1 MVEMSNTILFIC
13 TGNYYRSRYAEIYFT
28 HLASKMGLDWKADS
42 RGLEASTGRNVGPI
56 SIFALKRLADQGI
69 SLNDPI
75 RFPMQLE
82 EKDLQTAGLII
93 AIHRVEHQP
102 MMEKQFPA
110 WAEKVEYWDVADL
123 DVIDSENALSA
134 IEGKI
139 YLLIKTFRK
148 KFEKKLPDSC
158 LTNNESTIYLD

>member
-13 TGNYYRSRYAEIYFT
+13 TGNYYRSRYAEVYFN

-42 RGLEASTGRNVGPI
+42 RGLEATAGRNVGPI
-56 SIFALKRLADQGI
+56 SIFALKRLAYQG
-69 SLNDPI
+69 LTFNEPF
-75 RFPMQLE
+75 RFPLQLE

-93 AIHRVEHQP
+93 AINRVEHQP
-102 MMEKQFPA
+102 MLEKQFPA

-139 YLLIKTFRK
+139 HALMEDVRFS
-148 KFEKKLPDSC
+148 P
-158 LTNNESTIYLD
+158 

>member
-13 TGNYYRSRYAEIYFT
+13 TGNYYRSRYAEIYFN
-28 HLASKMGLDWKADS
+28 HLALNMGLDWKAAS

-69 SLNDPI
+69 TFNEPF
-75 RFPMQLE
+75 RFPLQLE
-82 EKDLQTAGLII
+82 EKDLQAAGLIV
-93 AIHRVEHQP
+93 ALHRVEHQP

-110 WAEKVEYWDVADL
+110 WAEKVVYWDVADL

-139 YLLIKTFRK
+139 HALMEDVRFS
-148 KFEKKLPDSC
+148 P
-158 LTNNESTIYLD
+158 